1 MGNALARDL
10 IRESYDVPSWA
21 LKYHSSRTEAHEWL
35 ELLAKARTQM
45 ESVWMNP
52 DSKATMESFE
62 VMKALGV
69 SGPPIVDRSSD
80 QVVNIG
86 LYDFILKYSLFD
98 NDELFKSIR
107 FYVDDP
113 FACIT
118 TKSTIHY
125 MVPAINDGMA
135 GYVIFFDERAAEF
148 ARLYVVRFC
157 PHVKL
162 DLQNRDNP
170 LYLNSAH
177 IPPLSDLLGFTRYGS
192 PKVQAPL
199 NSIKDSFA
207 IQSLRAWP
215 HLDDLTC
222 ATAAHASAMRRQ
234 ELGERLYP
242 LVAARV
248 DARRVAH
255 DQRAHLREQPHVST
269 RAGKITGMLLT
280 GLADDELLHLLESSE
295 ALNAQIAEAIATL
308 QEHAAGE
315 NERGSDERR
324 EREKIAG
331 TILDAIY
338 TQADRERDDQLTIER
353 EAAVAFAFGEALCA
367 KDTREALDRAE
378 LSSMSSMRTWSLVRE
393 MRRHYREIDLKSLTV
408 TSLRSVK
415 ERELMRIVFVTALID
430 YFKAPACGT
439 IPFKDRAR
447 LSQLIYGPLHADDY
461 FREMIRS
468 VEYHRLV
475 DFAIY
480 KNAKTRAPLEGAA
493 VICFIIGLY
502 TELSKDAFRSHLP
515 KHVDRALA
523 RLRREQKEAQQRI
536 ERVISRCVGAAIA
549 AVKAKHMLERREQLD
564 ERRRRAELEE
574 AAARQAKLKAERL
587 ARAAAPPKRAPKAPA
602 QEPRTA
608 RAARLPPPA
617 VEAKLKSARQE
628 AAKEHDKYLKVREA
642 ERVAELEE
650 LAEKVRIGNCIARG
664 D

>member
-45 ESVWMNP
+45 ESVWVNP
-52 DSKATMESFE
+52 DSKAMMESFE

-255 DQRAHLREQPHVST
+255 DQRAHLREQPARNGAIFSHVRFELAIMPHAHT
-269 RAGKITGMLLT
+269 RLVK
-280 GLADDELLHLLESSE
+280 
-295 ALNAQIAEAIATL
+295 
-308 QEHAAGE
+308 
-315 NERGSDERR
+315 
-324 EREKIAG
+324 
-331 TILDAIY
+331 
-338 TQADRERDDQLTIER
+338 
-353 EAAVAFAFGEALCA
+353 F
-367 KDTREALDRAE
+367 LDRPLPRRVRLQP
-378 LSSMSSMRTWSLVRE
+378 LSD
-393 MRRHYREIDLKSLTV
+393 H
-408 TSLRSVK
+408 
-415 ERELMRIVFVTALID
+415 
-430 YFKAPACGT
+430 
-439 IPFKDRAR
+439 
-447 LSQLIYGPLHADDY
+447 
-461 FREMIRS
+461 
-468 VEYHRLV
+468 
-475 DFAIY
+475 
-480 KNAKTRAPLEGAA
+480 
-493 VICFIIGLY
+493 
-502 TELSKDAFRSHLP
+502 
-515 KHVDRALA
+515 
-523 RLRREQKEAQQRI
+523 
-536 ERVISRCVGAAIA
+536 
-549 AVKAKHMLERREQLD
+549 
-564 ERRRRAELEE
+564 
-574 AAARQAKLKAERL
+574 
-587 ARAAAPPKRAPKAPA
+587 
-602 QEPRTA
+602 
-608 RAARLPPPA
+608 AARLEFCGLESPLDGP
-617 VEAKLKSARQE
+617 E
-628 AAKEHDKYLKVREA
+628 KVGELT
-642 ERVAELEE
+642 ERTLFVRLDVQIGLIRLLSLCRVHHCINGRLAELQ
-650 LAEKVRIGNCIARG
+650 VQSG
-664 D
+664 